1 MIGLNNNYLIYELNE
16 KILNKPGI
24 MDDFEKVDY
33 GIENFDIQ
41 TLILRS
47 IDNGGVVYG
56 VKERKVLKAVFIF
69 DLELEKKKKR
79 KKVYKRLVFKN
90 AYFTEDLSRAVP
102 GFAAVI
108 EENLMEKLATKEID
122 KVYWNGKEIV
132 GKQYVFLDDSI
143 FYLILCIVLG
153 IIAGIL
159 LNSLILFLVV
169 GVILGVL
176 IGSVIR
182 VVK

>member
-1 MIGLNNNYLIYELNE
+1 MQNLSLFL
-16 KILNKPGI
+16 K
-24 MDDFEKVDY
+24 DY

-41 TLILRS
+41 TLILRT

>member
-16 KILNKPGI
+16 KLLNKSGI

-33 GIENFDIQ
+33 GIENFDIK
-41 TLILRS
+41 TLILRT

-69 DLELEKKKKR
+69 ELELEKKRKR
-79 KKVYKRLVFKN
+79 KKPIRRLVFKN

-108 EENLMEKLATKEID
+108 EENLMEKLASKEFS

-143 FYLILCIVLG
+143 FYLMICILLG
-153 IIAGIL
+153 IIAGVL
-159 LNSLILFLVV
+159 LNSIILFLIV
-169 GVILGVL
+169 GVVLGIF

-182 VVK
+182 IVK

>member
-1 MIGLNNNYLIYELNE
+1 M
-16 KILNKPGI
+16 
-24 MDDFEKVDY
+24 
-33 GIENFDIQ
+33 
-41 TLILRS
+41 
-47 IDNGGVVYG
+47 
-56 VKERKVLKAVFIF
+56 
-69 DLELEKKKKR
+69 
-79 KKVYKRLVFKN
+79 
-90 AYFTEDLSRAVP
+90 P
-102 GFAAVI
+102 GFVAVI